1 MNNSS
6 FQVKGKKIQKWTGD
20 IGMMVP
26 KQTMFAS
33 DNEPD
38 LVLSWEMPRAQI
50 PEQVDGMDVPKRESP
65 VIQLEAIVSHHC
77 ECASWEFKVR

>member
-77 ECASWEFKVR
+77 ECAS